1 MAFWRRKK
9 ALQWTIVTAAPKGEA
24 GQLWGD
30 THFAH
35 DLADALTSL
44 DQRVRVVPRAR
55 AHAPAR
61 ADDDVVVVLRGLHRV
76 TPVPGNATWL
86 LWVISHPE
94 LIESGEIEQFDLT
107 FAASET
113 WQRGRVIPLLQ
124 ATNPS
129 RFSPDLDAHR
139 NGVLF
144 VGNTRGEFR
153 PVVRDAIEAG
163 IPVEVYGH
171 GWEEYLDSQHVRGE
185 SLSNAE
191 LPAAYRNAAVVLNDH
206 WADMAREGF
215 LSNRLFDAVASGAPV
230 VSDPAAGLSDVFGDC
245 VSVYHSSEE
254 LRAAIDRALARS
266 AAERLACAE
275 RIAQEHSFLQ
285 RAQVMVDHVNSLRG
299 VN

>member
-1 MAFWRRKK
+1 MAWWRRKK
-9 ALQWTIVTAAPKGEA
+9 PLRWTIVTAAPKGEA

-44 DQRVRVVPRAR
+44 DQLVRVVPRSG

-61 ADDDVVVVLRGLHRV
+61 AQDDVVVVLRGLRRV
-76 TPVPGNATWL
+76 TPVPGNASWL

-94 LIESGEIEQFDLT
+94 LIEPGEIEEFDLT
-107 FAASET
+107 FAASAT

-139 NGVLF
+139 SGVLF

-163 IPVEVYGH
+163 IPIEVYGH
-171 GWEEYLDSQHVRGE
+171 GWEEFIDSQHLRGE
-185 SLSNAE
+185 SLSNSE
-191 LPAAYRNAAVVLNDH
+191 LPHAYRTAAVVLNDH

-215 LSNRLFDAVASGAPV
+215 LSNRLFDAVASGAAV

-245 VSVYHSSEE
+245 VSVYHSPEE
-254 LRAAIDRALARS
+254 LRDALDRALALS

-275 RIAQEHSFLQ
+275 RMAQEHSFLQ
-285 RAQVMVDHVNSLRG
+285 RAQVMVDHVSSLRG
-299 VN
+299 VS